1 MSEPAPAP
9 GPARPRRPG
18 GSGGAVRLTTLGK
31 IIAGGVAVVLV
42 VVAITFVSSGD
53 DTPAARTP
61 KPFGASSKTP
71 PSETPSPKPADTG
84 APLPLWVGPGP
95 INPDYPGLT
104 TLRGNW
110 TRNFFGVGPVPMAPK
125 VKWRE
130 GPWCGTSTD
139 LGETST
145 WCGTGWNGQ
154 PNVIPIG
161 GDRVEVRV
169 GGYDYDYHFLDGH
182 TGKQT
187 RPSFKTGDLA
197 KGSATSDPDG
207 CPLYYVGSRDDDFR
221 ILALD
226 TKKPREV
233 WSMNSQ
239 SSVPNPEWNSDWDGA
254 AQIVGDYMLVGGENS
269 WFYIV
274 ELNKQCNGNS
284 VRVNPHIVFSTPG
297 WDGQLLHDLQGD
309 QDPGDISIENSVAY
323 DDKRKV
329 AYFGNGGGLVQ
340 GYNISKILNGG
351 QGATRVFRYW
361 MGGEN
366 DASIVIAD
374 DGDIIASSHLGDAEY
389 SYGQARKSGQLVRLD
404 PKKKGNPVVWK
415 IRELGGSEAGFFSTP
430 ALVDDVLYATSNSG
444 ELMAIDADTGKKL
457 WTKRFSSHMWSGPA
471 VVDGTLVVGDCG
483 SGTLF
488 AFDVSDPKRPPK
500 QLWQL
505 KLGGCIESTPAIWDG
520 WIYVGT
526 RSGFLF
532 GISDKHPAMM
542 YRNYAKEH
550 GGTVSDPA
558 MAAPASP
565 SPDPDAGPFG

>member
-1 MSEPAPAP
+1 VEGTRVSDPAPAP
-9 GPARPRRPG
+9 GPRRSKA
-18 GSGGAVRLTTLGK
+18 SGGGAKLTTLGK
-31 IIAGGVAVVLV
+31 IIAAVVV
-42 VVAITFVSSGD
+42 GVVAVVAITFLSSGD
-53 DTPAARTP
+53 DT
-61 KPFGASSKTP
+61 GAPRSSKTP
-71 PSETPSPKPADTG
+71 GTPSQTSSPDEPSPSATKIDE
-84 APLPLWVGPGP
+84 PLPAWVGPGP
-95 INPDYPGLT
+95 INPEYPGLT

-110 TRNFFGVGPVPMAPK
+110 TRNFFGVGPVPMVPK

-130 GPWCGTSTD
+130 GPWCGKSTD
-139 LGETST
+139 LGETTT

-207 CPLYYVGSRDDDFR
+207 CPLYYVGSRDNNFR

-226 TKKPREV
+226 DKKPREV
-233 WSMNSQ
+233 WSMNSET
-239 SSVPNPEWNSDWDGA
+239 SVPNPEWNDDWDGA
-254 AQIVGDYMLVGGENS
+254 AQIVDDYMLVGGENS

-274 ELNKQCNGNS
+274 KLNKQCNGNS
-284 VRVNPHIVFSTPG
+284 VRVNPRIVFSTPG
-297 WDGQLLHDLQGD
+297 WDAQLLRDLQGD

-323 DDKRKV
+323 DDKRQV

-340 GYNISKILNGG
+340 GYNISKILNGD
-351 QGATRVFRYW
+351 QGATRLFRYW

-374 DGDIIASSHLGDAEY
+374 DGDLIASSHLGDAEY
-389 SYGQARKSGQLVRLD
+389 SYNQAQRSGQLVRLD

-415 IRELGGSEAGFFSTP
+415 IREMGGAESGFFSTP

-457 WTKRFSSHMWSGPA
+457 WTKHFTAPMWSGWPWSTA
-471 VVDGTLVVGDCG
+471 CSSWGTAAA
-483 SGTLF
+483 S
-488 AFDVSDPKRPPK
+488 SPR
-500 QLWQL
+500 
-505 KLGGCIESTPAIWDG
+505 STCRIP
-520 WIYVGT
+520 
-526 RSGFLF
+526 
-532 GISDKHPAMM
+532 
-542 YRNYAKEH
+542 RN
-550 GGTVSDPA
+550 
-558 MAAPASP
+558 SP
-565 SPDPDAGPFG
+565 SSSGS